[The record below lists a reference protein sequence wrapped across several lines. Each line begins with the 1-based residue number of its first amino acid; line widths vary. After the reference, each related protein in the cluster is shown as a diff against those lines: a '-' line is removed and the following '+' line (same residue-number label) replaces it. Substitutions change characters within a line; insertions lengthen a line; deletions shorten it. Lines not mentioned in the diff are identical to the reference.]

1 MIGDENTLSVL
12 SKMMELSTKK
22 HQVIANNIANANT
35 PGYIRREMSFESEMS
50 RVINSNDWGGL
61 RKLDGN
67 VSLDESNIA
76 RNDGNN
82 VSLTQEMNEM
92 SQNGI
97 LYDLVHTAFKS
108 RVGLIKSAIK

>member
-35 PGYIRREMSFESEMS
+35 PGYIRRDLSFESEMS
-50 RVINSNDWGGL
+50 RVINSKDWSSL
-61 RKLDGN
+61 RKLEGN
-67 VSLDESNIA
+67 VSLDESNTA

-82 VSLTQEMNEM
+82 VNLTQEMNEM